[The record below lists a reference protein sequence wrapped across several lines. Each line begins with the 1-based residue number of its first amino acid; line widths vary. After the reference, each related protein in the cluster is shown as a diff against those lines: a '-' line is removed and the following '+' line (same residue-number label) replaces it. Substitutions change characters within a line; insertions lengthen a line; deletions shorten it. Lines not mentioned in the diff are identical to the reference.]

1 MFLSKPEQ
9 QMTKWILLAIAIVIL
24 TACNTPQPSSRRAS
38 VTPSIRDGIRPNPLF
53 VHLLASGGTPG
64 TAAHRIASTRVY
76 LSQDFSVSV
85 GTPDNPFTNHWD
97 GAVTTPQ
104 IGTNGVAKIRPLGSI
119 WNSGDAV
126 LAGRV
131 EWRLGKFFARMQGR
145 NQTTLNYFDGVI
157 ELEKPV

>member
-1 MFLSKPEQ
+1 MDTSGDRDSDSHGLQYPATFFTAGFSNPIDTRWNSTES
-9 QMTKWILLAIAIVIL
+9 IVC
-24 TACNTPQPSSRRAS
+24 TSSCIRRHSRYSSAQNREYKS
-38 VTPSIRDGIRPNPLF
+38 LPL
-53 VHLLASGGTPG
+53 PG
-64 TAAHRIASTRVY
+64 FQRVRRY
-76 LSQDFSVSV
+76 
-85 GTPDNPFTNHWD
+85 PDNPFTNHWD